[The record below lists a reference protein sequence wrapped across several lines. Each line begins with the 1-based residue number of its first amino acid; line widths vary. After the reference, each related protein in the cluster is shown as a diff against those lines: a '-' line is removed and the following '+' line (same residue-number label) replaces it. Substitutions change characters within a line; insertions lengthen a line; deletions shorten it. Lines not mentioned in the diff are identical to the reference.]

1 MLSNTLRRVGPVT
14 GIGISRVDFNFKIF
28 SQKDVEV
35 IRTSAEGE
43 DTVLKLSDDY
53 TVTFDKDQAA
63 HVGGYITLV
72 NFLEDGEK
80 FTLLSNVDY
89 TQNLDLHS
97 EGDFNPQDINTEL
110 DRHVAQIQ
118 QLVEKIDRAAVVP
131 VSKDKTGEAWGLELV
146 ENSERSKEYAEQ
158 AKASAEQAK
167 ASAAIAEQAQEN
179 LDASTDLAVNAG
191 KDAQNA
197 ATGAALSKQLAEAA
211 AVQAQE
217 YAQIAQQ
224 AGFSYRY
231 SENATA
237 GGTVPLANIVPETL
251 VKIGD
256 HVMNHDGEI
265 FKVITVNS
273 TSVVLSDVVTRIVG
287 PQGPIGVQGDPGQQG
302 PIGATFIPAVS
313 DTGVLSWT
321 NDKGLTNPASVNI
334 KGPKGDKGETGEQG
348 APGPQGEP
356 GEQGPMGTAP
366 WAAAFGQFRLDG
378 AYLKM
383 DYVGVQPATNFVINA
398 NGELEATV

>member
-14 GIGISRVDFNFKIF
+14 GVGISRVDFNFKIF

-35 IRTSAEGE
+35 IRTSAENE

-53 TVTFDKDQAA
+53 TVTFDKDQVA

-80 FTLLSNVDY
+80 VTLLSNVDY

-131 VSKDKTGEAWGLELV
+131 VSKDKTGEEWGLELV

-158 AKASAEQAK
+158 AQASAEQAK

-237 GGTVPLANIVPETL
+237 GASVSIANIVPETL

-256 HVMNHDGEI
+256 HVMNHAGEI

-273 TSVVLSDVVTRIVG
+273 TSVVLSDVVTQIVG
-287 PQGPIGVQGDPGQQG
+287 PQGPKGLKGDPGQQG

-313 DTGVLSWT
+313 NTGVLSWT

-334 KGPKGDKGETGEQG
+334 KGPKGDKGEQG

-383 DYVGVQPATNFVINA
+383 DYVGVQPATNFVINSH
-398 NGELEATV
+398 GELEATV

>member
-14 GIGISRVDFNFKIF
+14 GVGISRVDFNFKIF

-53 TVTFDKDQAA
+53 TVTFDKDQVA

-80 FTLLSNVDY
+80 VTLLSNVDY

-131 VSKDKTGEAWGLELV
+131 ASKDKTGEEWGLELV

-158 AKASAEQAK
+158 AQASATSAA
-167 ASAAIAEQAQEN
+167 ASAAIATQAQEN
-179 LDASTDLAVNAG
+179 LDDSTDLAVNAG

-197 ATGAALSKQLAEAA
+197 AAGAALSKQLAEAA
-211 AVQAQE
+211 AAQAQG

-237 GGTVPLANIVPETL
+237 GASVSIANIVPETL

-256 HVMNHDGEI
+256 HVMNHAGEI

-273 TSVVLSDVVTRIVG
+273 TSVVLSDVVTQIVG

-348 APGPQGEP
+348 APGPAGAP

-383 DYVGVQPATNFVINA
+383 DYVGVQPATNFQINS

>member
-1 MLSNTLRRVGPVT
+1 MLSNTLRRVGPVA
-14 GIGISRVDFNFKIF
+14 GVGISRVDFNFKIF

-35 IRTSAEGE
+35 IRTSTEGE

-53 TVTFDKDQAA
+53 TVTFDKDQVA

-72 NFLEDGEK
+72 DFLEDGEK
-80 FTLLSNVDY
+80 VTLLSNVDY

-131 VSKDKTGEAWGLELV
+131 ASKDKTGEEWGLELV

-158 AKASAEQAK
+158 AQASATSAA

-197 ATGAALSKQLAEAA
+197 ATSAALSKQLAEAA

-231 SENATA
+231 SENASA
-237 GGTVPLANIVPETL
+237 GASVSLANIVPDTL

-256 HVMNHDGEI
+256 HVMNSDGEI

-273 TSVVLSDVVTRIVG
+273 TSVVLSDVVTQIIG
-287 PQGPIGVQGDPGQQG
+287 PQGPEGLKGDPGQQG

-313 DTGVLSWT
+313 DSGVLSWT
-321 NDKGLTNPASVNI
+321 NDKGLANPASVNI
-334 KGPKGDKGETGEQG
+334 KGPKGDKGDPGEQG
-348 APGPQGEP
+348 APGPAGEP
-356 GEQGPMGTAP
+356 GEQGPMGTSP

>member
-14 GIGISRVDFNFKIF
+14 GVGISRVDFNFKIF

-35 IRTSAEGE
+35 IRTSAENE

-53 TVTFDKDQAA
+53 TVTFDKDQVA

-80 FTLLSNVDY
+80 VTLLSNVDY

-97 EGDFNPQDINTEL
+97 EGNFNPQDINTEL

-131 VSKDKTGEAWGLELV
+131 VSKDKTGEEWGLELV

-158 AKASAEQAK
+158 AQASAEQAK

-256 HVMNHDGEI
+256 HVMNHAGEI

-273 TSVVLSDVVTRIVG
+273 TSVVLSDVVTQIVG
-287 PQGPIGVQGDPGQQG
+287 PQGPIGAQGDPGQQG

-348 APGPQGEP
+348 APGPAGEP

-383 DYVGVQPATNFVINA
+383 DYVGLQPATNFQINA

>member
-1 MLSNTLRRVGPVT
+1 MLSNTLRRVGPVA
-14 GIGISRVDFNFKIF
+14 GVGISRVDFNFKIF

-35 IRTSAEGE
+35 IRTSTEGE

-53 TVTFDKDQAA
+53 TVTFDKDQVA

-72 NFLEDGEK
+72 DFLEDGEK
-80 FTLLSNVDY
+80 VTLLSNVDY

-131 VSKDKTGEAWGLELV
+131 ASKDKTGEEWGLELV

-158 AKASAEQAK
+158 AQASATSAA

-231 SENATA
+231 SENASA
-237 GGTVPLANIVPETL
+237 GASVSLANIVPDTL

-256 HVMNHDGEI
+256 HVMNSDGEI

-273 TSVVLSDVVTRIVG
+273 TSVVLSDVVTQIIG
-287 PQGPIGVQGDPGQQG
+287 PQGPEGLKGDPGQQG

-313 DTGVLSWT
+313 DSGVLSWT
-321 NDKGLTNPASVNI
+321 NDKGLANPASVNI
-334 KGPKGDKGETGEQG
+334 KGPKGDKGDPGEQG
-348 APGPQGEP
+348 APGPAGEP
-356 GEQGPMGTAP
+356 GEQGPMGTSP

>member
-1 MLSNTLRRVGPVT
+1 MLSNTLRRVGPVA
-14 GIGISRVDFNFKIF
+14 GVGISRVDFNFKIF

-35 IRTSAEGE
+35 IRTSTEGE
-43 DTVLKLSDDY
+43 NTVLKLSDDY
-53 TVTFDKDQAA
+53 TVTFDKDQVA

-72 NFLEDGEK
+72 DFLEDGEK
-80 FTLLSNVDY
+80 VTLLSNVDY

-131 VSKDKTGEAWGLELV
+131 ASKDKTGEEWGLELV

-158 AKASAEQAK
+158 AQASATSAA

-231 SENATA
+231 SENASA
-237 GGTVPLANIVPETL
+237 GASVSLANIVPDTL

-256 HVMNHDGEI
+256 HVMNSDGEI

-273 TSVVLSDVVTRIVG
+273 TSVVLSDVVTQIIG
-287 PQGPIGVQGDPGQQG
+287 PQGPEGLKGDPGQQG

-313 DTGVLSWT
+313 DSGVLSWT
-321 NDKGLTNPASVNI
+321 NDKGLANPASVNI
-334 KGPKGDKGETGEQG
+334 KGPKGDKGDPGEQG
-348 APGPQGEP
+348 APGPAGEP
-356 GEQGPMGTAP
+356 GEQGPMGTSP

>member
-1 MLSNTLRRVGPVT
+1 MLSNTLRRVGPIT
-14 GIGISRVDFNFKIF
+14 GVGISRVDFNFKIF

-35 IRTSAEGE
+35 IRTSADGK

-53 TVTFDKDQAA
+53 TVTFDKDQVA

-72 NFLEDGEK
+72 DFLEDGEK
-80 FTLLSNVDY
+80 VTLLSNVDY

-131 VSKDKTGEAWGLELV
+131 ASKDKTGEEWGLELV

-158 AKASAEQAK
+158 AQASASRAA

-179 LDASTDLAVNAG
+179 LDDSTDIAVNAG

-211 AVQAQE
+211 AAQAQG

-237 GGTVPLANIVPETL
+237 GGTVSLTNIVPETL
-251 VKIGD
+251 VKVGD
-256 HVMNHDGEI
+256 HVMNADGEI
-265 FKVITVNS
+265 FKVITINS
-273 TSVVLSDVVTRIVG
+273 TSVVLSDVVTQIIG
-287 PQGPIGVQGDPGQQG
+287 PQGPEGSKGDPGQQG
-302 PIGATFIPAVS
+302 PIGATFTPAVS

-348 APGPQGEP
+348 APGPAGAP

-366 WAAAFGQFRLDG
+366 WAAAFGQFRLEG

>member
-14 GIGISRVDFNFKIF
+14 GVGISRVDFNFKIF

-53 TVTFDKDQAA
+53 TVTFDKDQVA

-80 FTLLSNVDY
+80 VTLLSNVDY

-131 VSKDKTGEAWGLELV
+131 ASKDKTGEAWGLELV

-197 ATGAALSKQLAEAA
+197 AAGAAISRNVAEQAA
-211 AVQAQE
+211 AKAE
-217 YAQIAQQ
+217 EFAEIAKQ

-237 GGTVPLANIVPETL
+237 GGTLSLANIVPDTL

-256 HVMNHDGEI
+256 HVMNADGEI

-273 TSVVLSDVVTRIVG
+273 TSVVLSDVVTQIVG
-287 PQGPIGVQGDPGQQG
+287 PQGPTGDQGDPGQQG
-302 PIGATFIPAVS
+302 PVGATFTPAVS

-334 KGPKGDKGETGEQG
+334 KGPKGDKGDPGEQG
-348 APGPQGEP
+348 APGPTGAP